1 MPSFSRFARLAFA
14 LPAVAIITAGCSSD
28 GFYRQSIAG
37 QADLLRNRQAFDEA
51 LADPATPDLLR
62 RQLGLVTD
70 IVAFATDRL
79 ALPDNGSY
87 RSFVVVDRPF
97 VVWNVVAAPPLSLTP
112 VSWCFP
118 IVGCVA
124 YRGYFAEEDAVAFA
138 GGLRAEGLDVT
149 VAGARAYS
157 TLGYFEDP
165 VPTTILFDP
174 DYALAATIIHE
185 LAHQRVYIEDD
196 TTFNESYAGAVER
209 AGLELWLNEFG
220 TAEMRDQYR
229 RGEARYRDFLELVLG
244 ARADLEALYASGLPA
259 DEMLER
265 KDATFDRLRADYQRL
280 KSSWGGYAGYDRWF
294 EEGLNN
300 AKLALVASYNDQVEA
315 FLVILAD
322 SAGDWASFHARVE
335 AISELPPEERRAVLD
350 AAASASGIE

>member
-1 MPSFSRFARLAFA
+1 LPSFSRFARLAFA
-14 LPAVAIITAGCSSD
+14 LPAIAIFLGGCSSD

-37 QADLLRNRQAFDEA
+37 QAELLRSRQAFDAA
-51 LADPATPDLLR
+51 LADPTTHDLLR
-62 RQLGLVTD
+62 RQLELVTD

-124 YRGYFAEEDAVAFA
+124 YRGYFDETDAVAFA
-138 GGLRAEGLDVT
+138 DGLRAEGLDVT
-149 VAGARAYS
+149 IAGARAYS
-157 TLGYFEDP
+157 TLGFFKDP
-165 VPTTILFDP
+165 VPTTILFDA

-209 AGLELWLNEFG
+209 AGLELWLDEFG
-220 TAEMRDQYR
+220 TAEMRAQYR
-229 RGEARYRDFLELVLG
+229 RDDARYRDFIELVLG
-244 ARADLEALYASGLPA
+244 ARAELGALYASALP
-259 DEMLER
+259 
-265 KDATFDRLRADYQRL
+265 DAELLAEKEAIFDRLRADYRRI
-280 KSSWGGYAGYDRWF
+280 KSSWGGYSGYDRWF
-294 EEGLNN
+294 AEDLNN
-300 AKLALVASYNDQVEA
+300 AKLALVASYNNYVEA
-315 FLVILAD
+315 FMSLLID
-322 SAGDWASFHARVE
+322 SGGDWGTFHARVE
-335 AISELPPEERRAVLD
+335 AISELPAEERRAILD
-350 AAASASGIE
+350 GLWEH